1 MDIGNIDTIDSIGS
15 IGNIDSIG
23 NIGNIDNLIDLT
35 SDDLNSHEHSHS
47 HTHSNTKAVSN
58 RLAKATGHL
67 DSVKKMVDRGES
79 CTDVLTQL
87 IAVRSAINNAAKI
100 IIVDHLNECIVDA
113 AKNDDMVKIAEFE
126 KIIKSFVK

>member
-1 MDIGNIDTIDSIGS
+1 MSEDTNHI
-15 IGNIDSIG
+15 NEEEH
-23 NIGNIDNLIDLT
+23 NH
-35 SDDLNSHEHSHS
+35 SHEHEHNHNHS
-47 HTHSNTKAVSN
+47 HTNAKAVSN

-100 IIVDHLNECIVDA
+100 IIVDHLNECIVEA
-113 AKNDDMVKIAEFE
+113 VKNDDYEKIEEFE